1 MDEENNKNNE
11 QHENEEHRREQ
22 EDEHLFHD
30 MIDKDLFEDFTEEER
45 TELVEEAR
53 IEALKKAKARENQP
67 QKRGFSKWILWSIVA
82 GLCFYMVALIPQ
94 TYSIPAFK
102 FLSVSHSLSQQAD
115 IQHYKEAVVAVETE
129 DGKGTGFSMTSSGSI
144 LTNYH
149 VIEDQ
154 QQVSVIFPDAG
165 MYQAE
170 VTETYPD
177 IDAAVLEL
185 EEDKADF
192 PTLDIAED
200 FQLHEG
206 EDIYFIG
213 NPLKFTGIANKG
225 NVLDYINVE
234 DKEKPMVM
242 LDAPVYRGNSGSPV
256 IDEDGEVIGVIYAT
270 TYEEDHGR
278 VGLFIPI
285 DYIQEAR
292 DNNS

>member
-1 MDEENNKNNE
+1 MGEENNKNNE
-11 QHENEEHRREQ
+11 QYENKEHRREQ
-22 EDEHLFHD
+22 EDDYIFQD
-30 MIDKDLFEDFTEEER
+30 MIDEDLFEDFTEEER
-45 TELVEEAR
+45 MELVEEAR
-53 IEALKKAKARENQP
+53 IEAFKKAKVRENQP
-67 QKRGFSKWILWSIVA
+67 RKRGFSKWILWSIVA
-82 GLCFYMVALIPQ
+82 GLCFYMIALIPQ

-102 FLSVSHSLSQQAD
+102 FLSVSHSLSQQSD
-115 IQHYKEAVVAVETE
+115 IQQYKEAVVVVETE
-129 DGKGTGFSMTSSGSI
+129 DGKGTGFSMTSAGSI

-154 QQVSVIFPDAG
+154 QQVSVIFPEAG

-170 VTETYPD
+170 VTETYPE

-185 EEDKADF
+185 DGEKDDY

-200 FQLHEG
+200 FQLQ
-206 EDIYFIG
+206 EDEAIYFIG

-225 NVLDYINVE
+225 NVLEYTNVE
-234 DKEKPMVM
+234 DKKKPMVM

-256 IDEDGEVIGVIYAT
+256 IDENGEVIGVIYAT
-270 TYEEDHGR
+270 TYDEDHGR

-292 DNNS
+292 AGKS